1 MKKPRPWLDQA
12 KFGICLAV
20 SQAFHSSL
28 DEVTQPGQIGSS
40 ISASE
45 KLLESAPGFCLP
57 VRSA

>member
-1 MKKPRPWLDQA
+1 MGPWLDQA

-20 SQAFHSSL
+20 SHAFHASV
-28 DEVTQPGQIGSS
+28 DEVMQPGQIGDS

-45 KLLESAPGFCLP
+45 KLLDSAPGFCLP